1 MLFYIITLHYKV
13 ILKNNIMTKASTY
26 KYILDQ
32 STSFEDDLNLISQM
46 SDMEVE
52 SVFECSREEA
62 ILYSQ
67 DYWN

>member
-1 MLFYIITLHYKV
+1 
-13 ILKNNIMTKASTY
+13 MTKASTY